1 MDELKNLAKEKKK
14 KTFKNNGSK
23 RNVNPPK
30 AIVKGK
36 WKGGGIIG
44 GEGPNAQ
51 EKVPLIQDLGEKCQ
65 ATPKSDVKGCETSTT

>member
-36 WKGGGIIG
+36 
-44 GEGPNAQ
+44 
-51 EKVPLIQDLGEKCQ
+51 
-65 ATPKSDVKGCETSTT
+65 